1 MLGRL
6 RPVSG
11 DRLRTVR
18 VATALIALAWL
29 PLLVLAV
36 VDGLAFLGETQVAF
50 SVLLFVFGLQLSC
63 LAADAVVYRG
73 ADLMAYRGHFVAY
86 VITSVLILLLP
97 LLAFAPKLIRAREE
111 QLVTLSGHGNRGAE
125 HLEDRLDSG
134 GWGSATAEN
143 EISGLADFGALYENV
158 RLMRP
163 VPMDMRDVTMLVVS
177 AIVPFVPLVFLVM
190 PAGEVLKT
198 LARLLV

>member
-1 MLGRL
+1 MVVDERETSKPRTEAFAAGPDIGAEGLLGRL

-29 PLLVLAV
+29 PLLVLAM

-63 LAADAVVYRG
+63 LVADAVVYRG

-86 VITSVLILLLP
+86 VITSVL
-97 LLAFAPKLIRAREE
+97 
-111 QLVTLSGHGNRGAE
+111 T
-125 HLEDRLDSG
+125 
-134 GWGSATAEN
+134 
-143 EISGLADFGALYENV
+143 
-158 RLMRP
+158 
-163 VPMDMRDVTMLVVS
+163 
-177 AIVPFVPLVFLVM
+177 LVFCFA
-190 PAGEVLKT
+190 AGQYRSNKSMCKENGYE
-198 LARLLV
+198 